1 MSKKRLYM
9 PVRTLLL
16 LLLLMVMMLTAVVG
30 FFVWKDYKS
39 VENRFW
45 QDDLLLKDNLHR
57 NLDQIDSVLSGFVAL
72 HNSID
77 LVDVEQFSYYAQ
89 EMLKNN
95 SQLYSILQVS
105 RVEHRFKKQFIYKMK
120 DNGFPTYQIYE
131 SREGTSLKDWKQ
143 TIKKT
148 LYYPISAVEPLT
160 PETVSK
166 MGHDVYSVPVFRKVI
181 DLAIRTGKSVST
193 GTIKNTGS
201 NEEFLMVFKPVYAGR
216 MKPTTEK
223 ERMDQTLYLI
233 AVTIKAKKLALQS
246 VNKRGLNYSIFM
258 KNNDEVDFEHLVYR
272 HADQKNKLK
281 DIRLTEFNSRY
292 ILNRNGQSWLL
303 VSSQDV
309 GVYLVNGKTL
319 VAVILVWS
327 VFVFLIFYIINTHYA
342 RLNEREIS
350 LNAWKWE
357 KERADVTLMSLA
369 DAVITTNTKCV
380 VEYMNPVAERL
391 TGWKSVDACG
401 RGIED
406 VFVLV
411 SEVTEKRIASPVR
424 ESIQRG
430 VVKESDADVSLMN
443 RNNDVTAIDYSVAPM
458 YGQNSM
464 VLGAVVVFQDVGSSR
479 MMSKLLTYQATH
491 DDLTGLYNRREF
503 ERRMSRII
511 ERIFSIS
518 DRYVLLYMDLDQFK
532 VVNDTCGHVAGDLV
546 LRQIAE
552 LIKPLIKNKEIF
564 ARLGGDEFGILLEGY
579 THSEAVKVAETIL
592 EAVRKYRFQWTGKVF
607 EIGVSIGIVEI
618 DSDMQSIS
626 NIMGYA
632 DAACYLA
639 KDMGGNH
646 IQVYKIDDEDYKL
659 RKDQMQWV
667 QRITQAFADS
677 RFVLYAQK
685 IVSLQGDSEE
695 EHYEILMR
703 MLDDNGNI
711 IVPQEY
717 IVAAERYRSMKDI
730 DRWVVRNAF
739 ININNYVQ
747 KMMADPSIP
756 VRRFA
761 INLSGQ
767 SISSNSALKYV
778 KEQLLDFPLIQE
790 YVIFEITE
798 TAAISNLASAQ
809 RFIDEFKGMGVKF
822 SLDDFGTGVSSF
834 NYLKNLSVD
843 YLKIDGGFVRE
854 MISDVVDYAMVK
866 SIAHIGHV
874 MGIKT
879 IAEHAETKEICE
891 KLKTLEVDYA
901 QGFILHKPEK
911 LENFT

>member
-1 MSKKRLYM
+1 MLIM
-9 PVRTLLL
+9 FLLL
-16 LLLLMVMMLTAVVG
+16 AMFIG
-30 FFVWKDYKS
+30 FFVWKNYKS
-39 VENRFW
+39 TENHFIRDGF
-45 QDDLLLKDNLHR
+45 LLRDNLNR
-57 NLDQIDSVLSGFVAL
+57 NLDQVDTVLSSFVAL

-77 LVDVEQFSYYAQ
+77 LIDAEQFSYYAQ
-89 EMLKNN
+89 EILKNN
-95 SQLYSILQVS
+95 PEISSVQQIS
-105 RVEHRFKKQFIYKMK
+105 RVEHRFKRQFLYKMK
-120 DNGFPTYQIYE
+120 ENGFPTFKIYE
-131 SREGTSLKDWKQ
+131 SKAGESPFIWKH
-143 TIKKT
+143 TTRKL
-148 LYYPISAVEPLT
+148 LYYPVSAIEPLT
-160 PETVSK
+160 PETVST
-166 MGHDVYSVPVFRKVI
+166 MGRDMYSVPAYRKAI
-181 DLAIRTGKSVST
+181 DIAIRTGKSVSSS
-193 GTIKNTGS
+193 ILKDSIN
-201 NEEFLMVFKPVYAGR
+201 NKEYMMLFRPVYAGR
-216 MKPTTEK
+216 MMPTTEK
-223 ERMDQTLYLI
+223 ERLDQTLYLVS
-233 AVTIKAKKLALQS
+233 AALQS
-246 VNKRGLNYSIFM
+246 KVFQLNSINKRGLKYSVFM
-258 KNNDEVDFEHLVYR
+258 KHSDEIDYQHLVY
-272 HADQKNKLK
+272 QYYNKMNEASDVK
-281 DIRLTEFNSRY
+281 LTEFKNRY
-292 ILNRNGQSWLL
+292 IINKNGQSWLL
-303 VSSQDV
+303 VVSQDV
-309 GVYLVNGKTL
+309 GLYFISGKTL
-319 VAVILVWS
+319 VAVVLAWF
-327 VFVFLIFYIINTHYA
+327 VFVFLIFVIINTHYE
-342 RLNEREIS
+342 RLDERETS

-369 DAVITTNTKCV
+369 DAVITTNTQGV
-380 VEYMNPVAERL
+380 IEYMNPVAERL
-391 TGWKSVDACG
+391 TGWKSVEACG

-406 VFVLV
+406 IFILLNE
-411 SEVTEKRIASPVR
+411 STDKRISSPIV
-424 ESIQRG
+424 ECIQRG
-430 VVKESDADVSLMN
+430 VVKESDADISLMN
-443 RNNDVTAIDYSVAPM
+443 RNKDITAIDYSVAPM

-552 LIKPLIKNKEIF
+552 LIKPIIKKKEIF
-564 ARLGGDEFGILLEGY
+564 ARLGGDEFGILLEGC
-579 THSEAVKVAETIL
+579 THSEALQVAEKIL

-646 IQVYKIDDEDYKL
+646 IQIYKTDDDDYKL
-659 RKDQMQWV
+659 RKDQMKWV
-667 QRITQAFADS
+667 QRITQAFADN

-685 IVSLQGDSEE
+685 IVSLKDASDE

-703 MLDDNGNI
+703 MLDDEGNI

-739 ININNYVQ
+739 ICINRYVQ
-747 KMMADPSIP
+747 KMIENHSIP

-778 KEQLLDFPLIQE
+778 KEQLLEFPLIQE
-790 YVIFEITE
+790 YIIFEITE
-798 TAAISNLASAQ
+798 TAAISNLTSAQ

-854 MISDVVDYAMVK
+854 MLSDVVDYAMVK

-879 IAEHAETKEICE
+879 IAEHAESKEVCE
-891 KLKTLEVDYA
+891 KLKALDVDYA
-901 QGFILHKPEK
+901 QGFVLHKPEA
-911 LENFT
+911 LEKFT